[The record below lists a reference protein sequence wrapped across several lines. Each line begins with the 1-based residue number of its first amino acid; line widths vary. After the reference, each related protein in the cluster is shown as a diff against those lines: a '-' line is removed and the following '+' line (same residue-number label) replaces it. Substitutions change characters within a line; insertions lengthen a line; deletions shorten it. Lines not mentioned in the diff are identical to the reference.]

1 MENREQG
8 TGNGERGNGVGLRSS
23 VQRSAPNR
31 QSEFND
37 AQAQGRAS
45 PLQGESGPGR
55 KLNWMAGRLRAVA
68 RALSDLGFASP
79 EAALEDITLLSAATQ
94 LAKYEEE
101 CARFERK
108 G

>member
-1 MENREQG
+1 
-8 TGNGERGNGVGLRSS
+8 V
-23 VQRSAPNR
+23 
-31 QSEFND
+31 
-37 AQAQGRAS
+37 
-45 PLQGESGPGR
+45 
-55 KLNWMAGRLRAVA
+55 
-68 RALSDLGFASP
+68 LSDLGLASQ